1 MPTHNTVRVPRNY
14 DPGTPQMGLGASASE
29 GYMNLS
35 TFKQLQIAQTSGYVV
50 PGFTGL
56 GFRQGGKGGVVSL
69 GTIYLNS

>member
-1 MPTHNTVRVPRNY
+1 
-14 DPGTPQMGLGASASE
+14 
-29 GYMNLS
+29 MNLS

-69 GTIYLNS
+69 GTIYLNSKIMGLSKKGGNKGTSSND